1 MQEEIIARL
10 DRIVEVLSRPPREYL
25 DIEGAADFLG
35 VSRQTL
41 DAWRMHREGPAF
53 IRVGKQ
59 RVMYALSDLRDFMTA
74 SRVAPLA

>member
-1 MQEEIIARL
+1 VQEEIIDRL
-10 DRIVEVLSRPPREYL
+10 DRIVEALARPPREYV

-41 DAWRMHREGPAF
+41 DVWRMHREGPTF

-59 RVMYALSDLRDFMTA
+59 RIMYALADLRAFMSA
-74 SRVAPLA
+74 NRIEALS